1 LNSASLAAGQ
11 SLKHQ
16 TVAMLTSS
24 TVTLLGIEQILCGYN
39 VCCLWLQ
46 TVDSESADQMC
57 HVIVPDGSEAW
68 LPAAAGHTVG
78 TMIDGVA
85 SRLQRGLEFI
95 DVIVAG
101 TNDVRTVVVL

>member
-1 LNSASLAAGQ
+1 LACKNPSAATLRN
-11 SLKHQ
+11 
-16 TVAMLTSS
+16 S
-24 TVTLLGIEQILCGYN
+24 TVTLLGIQQILCGYN
-39 VCCLWLQ
+39 VCCLWMQ

-57 HVIVPDGSEAW
+57 HAILPDGSEAW

-78 TMIDGVA
+78 TVIDGVA